1 MFLEKSIDAVIL
13 DLRMPDLSGFNFLDW
28 LRSEPNERAQTVPV
42 FILTGHSLTDAERDT
57 LRRQRAEVF
66 YKPQGMD
73 EIVKALEQKTAG

>member
-42 FILTGHSLTDAERDT
+42 FILTGHLLTDAEADR
-57 LRRQRAEVF
+57 LRCRRAEVF
-66 YKPQGMD
+66 FKPQGMTKML
-73 EIVKALEQKTAG
+73 KALERVH